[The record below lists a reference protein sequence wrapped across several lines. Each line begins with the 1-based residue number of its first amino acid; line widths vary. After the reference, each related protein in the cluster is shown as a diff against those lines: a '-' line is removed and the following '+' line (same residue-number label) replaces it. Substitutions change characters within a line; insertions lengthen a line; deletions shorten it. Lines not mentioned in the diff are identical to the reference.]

1 MTQVVHHRITS
12 RSRAPGGDFGGIIG
26 ETDRISTGIP
36 AAQREPDYVAIRESP
51 EFVALRRSFRWCV
64 FPLAALFFLWYL
76 TYVLLA
82 AFAHGL
88 MSHRLVGSVTVGL
101 VLGLLQ
107 FASTIAITACYV
119 LYARRRLDPQ
129 AEAIRD
135 GVEAGR

>member
-1 MTQVVHHRITS
+1 MTQVVHSRITS
-12 RSRAPGGDFGGIIG
+12 RSRAPGVGFGGITARADQIP
-26 ETDRISTGIP
+26 TGIP
-36 AAQREPDYVAIRESP
+36 APRREPDFLAIQRSP

-82 AFAHGL
+82 AFAREL

-119 LYARRRLDPQ
+119 LHARRRLDPQ
-129 AEAIRD
+129 AEAIRA